1 MQKPVG
7 NSCHA
12 GQTEGGGGS
21 RRGIAV
27 SHKEKVGEKSAISKL
42 KAIRAEEGGYFYT
55 GKNGRGEKVA
65 VDGRLC
71 QWRGREKRE
80 GEERE
85 LGENEQLPLLL
96 LIWGVGFSFSGKFAL
111 L

>member
-1 MQKPVG
+1 MQKPAG

-12 GQTEGGGGS
+12 GQTEGGGS

-42 KAIRAEEGGYFYT
+42 KAIRAEEGGYFCA
-55 GKNGRGEKVA
+55 GKMEEGEKLQLMADCVS
-65 VDGRLC
+65 G
-71 QWRGREKRE
+71 E
-80 GEERE
+80 GEKKKVKEKE
-85 LGENEQLPLLL
+85 LGENEQLPLL